1 MNEQYLV
8 IIQGFIAYWN
18 LNRQTATLLATALSA
33 LTRSKSVETEGKAI
47 GILMAYNAAG
57 IIDEDT
63 YCEGYVLVANGIMK
77 SKTER
82 EGMQAIYNYF
92 DQCGK

>member
-18 LNRQTATLLATALSA
+18 LNRQTATLLATALMALARNKSA
-33 LTRSKSVETEGKAI
+33 ENSGKAT

-57 IIDEDT
+57 MIDENT
-63 YCEGYVLVANGIMK
+63 YQEVYNLVANAIMNT
-77 SKTER
+77 KTER
-82 EGMQAIYNYF
+82 EAVDAIYNYF
-92 DQCGK
+92 DECDH